1 MTAQTDSRSRDV
13 QTERLLTAPILPVML
28 SLAGP
33 TLLVMLS
40 QTFVGLMEVWFL
52 SQLGEDVLAG
62 VSVVFPLLA
71 LTTALATGAVGGGML
86 GAVARALGR
95 NDRVQ
100 ANALVWHAVAIAV
113 AFGLVTAGL
122 VLAFG
127 TVAFSAMGAS
137 GEALRH
143 ADHYAAV
150 VFGGAPLI
158 WLFNA
163 LLAVIRGSGNV
174 RLPMRVVCGG
184 GVILIPVSWLLI
196 FGAAG
201 FRGLGV
207 TGGAL
212 AMVLYYAVGSL
223 VFAIYLWRGQGVLQP
238 AARPVRL
245 QRRLFADILKVG
257 GVSALIATS
266 TNLTIR
272 IRRGCAIGILVGA
285 AQFRHRRACCDPDWH
300 QRGGRQD
307 RSRTP
312 RRVDRSLSGVRRC
325 RDYWVGGCD
334 MARVMAGRVFD
345 GPRKCGDGKRLPAPC
360 WPLFWLLWAWFH
372 PVLRRA
378 RHRQD
383 GSPVGGRLGAHG
395 GGVGWGADRHHADR
409 AVRQRGLGYGGFW
422 GGGALCAAARLPET
436 GITKDGFRRQN
447 GATKGAD
454 FCQQRGCRP
463 RAGLS

>member
-40 QTFVGLMEVWFL
+40 QTLVGLMEVWFL

-71 LTTALATGAVGGGML
+71 LTTALATGSVGGGML

-137 GEALRH
+137 GAALAH

-196 FGAAG
+196 FGVAKGCCSRPPDRCGCNVGYLPTFSRSAAC
-201 FRGLGV
+201 RPLSRQVPISPSPSSPATLGRTV
-207 TGGAL
+207 
-212 AMVLYYAVGSL
+212 
-223 VFAIYLWRGQGVLQP
+223 WRPWPGT
-238 AARPVRL
+238 ARLRDWNSCWC
-245 QRRLFADILKVG
+245 RS
-257 GVSALIATS
+257 VSAS
-266 TNLTIR
+266 
-272 IRRGCAIGILVGA
+272 
-285 AQFRHRRACCDPDWH
+285 
-300 QRGGRQD
+300 
-307 RSRTP
+307 
-312 RRVDRSLSGVRRC
+312 
-325 RDYWVGGCD
+325 
-334 MARVMAGRVFD
+334 
-345 GPRKCGDGKRLPAPC
+345 
-360 WPLFWLLWAWFH
+360 
-372 PVLRRA
+372 
-378 RHRQD
+378 
-383 GSPVGGRLGAHG
+383 
-395 GGVGWGADRHHADR
+395 
-409 AVRQRGLGYGGFW
+409 
-422 GGGALCAAARLPET
+422 
-436 GITKDGFRRQN
+436 
-447 GATKGAD
+447 
-454 FCQQRGCRP
+454 
-463 RAGLS
+463 AGLPRS

>member
-127 TVAFSAMGAS
+127 SAAFSAMGAS
-137 GEALRH
+137 GEALAH

-163 LLAVIRGSGNV
+163 LLALIRGSGNV

-201 FRGLGV
+201 FQGLGV

-212 AMVLYYAVGSL
+212 AMVLYYVVGSL

-245 QRRLFADILKVG
+245 QRRLFAEILKVG
-257 GVSALIATS
+257 GVSAVIATS
-266 TNLTIR
+266 TNLTI
-272 IRRGCAIGILVGA
+272 AIVTGYVGA
-285 AQFRHRRACCDPDWH
+285 YGLA
-300 QRGGRQD
+300 
-307 RSRTP
+307 
-312 RRVDRSLSGVRRC
+312 
-325 RDYWVGGCD
+325 
-334 MARVMAGRVFD
+334 
-345 GPRKCGDGKRLPAPC
+345 
-360 WPLFWLLWAWFH
+360 
-372 PVLRRA
+372 
-378 RHRQD
+378 
-383 GSPVGGRLGAHG
+383 
-395 GGVGWGADRHHADR
+395 
-409 AVRQRGLGYGGFW
+409 AVAGYG
-422 GGGALCAAARLPET
+422 AAARLEFLLVPLSFGIGGPAAILIGTNAAADRIDRARRAALIAACLGFGVAETIGLVVAIWPELWLGAFLTDPESVAT
-436 GITKDGFRRQN
+436 GSVYLRHVGPFFGFFGLGFTQYCAAQGTGKMAVPLA
-447 GATKGAD
+447 GALARTVVALGGGLIATTQTGLFVSVGLGMAAFGA
-454 FCQQRGCRP
+454 
-463 RAGLS
+463 AGLYALLRDCRKQE